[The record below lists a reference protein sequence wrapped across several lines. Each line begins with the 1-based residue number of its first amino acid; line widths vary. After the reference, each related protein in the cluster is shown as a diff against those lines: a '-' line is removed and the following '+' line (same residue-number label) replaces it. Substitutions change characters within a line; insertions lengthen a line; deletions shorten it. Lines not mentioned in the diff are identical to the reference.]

1 MFEFYCSIYFSLLF
15 LCVLA
20 IVVLRNTDLSR
31 ESLLDILAADMAAA
45 VILSANIWR
54 MSCLALALSVVF
66 MFTTYGTCTVT
77 SIVKLQLIELRE
89 IVLIFVVLLLLL
101 MLVL

>member
-1 MFEFYCSIYFSLLF
+1 MHIFCLLDALNLIVYVSDCIYDYMDIFMFEFYCSIYFSLLF

-45 VILSANIWR
+45 VILSANI
-54 MSCLALALSVVF
+54 
-66 MFTTYGTCTVT
+66 
-77 SIVKLQLIELRE
+77 
-89 IVLIFVVLLLLL
+89 
-101 MLVL
+101 

>member
-1 MFEFYCSIYFSLLF
+1 
-15 LCVLA
+15 
-20 IVVLRNTDLSR
+20 
-31 ESLLDILAADMAAA
+31 
-45 VILSANIWR
+45 